1 MLRQQVAGLQ
11 ARPARPGDLKRSL
24 SERGKLG
31 YNEIDVK
38 YEKIIQDPLFLT
50 PKGSS

>member
-1 MLRQQVAGLQ
+1 MLRQQVARLQ

-38 YEKIIQDPLFLT
+38 YEKIIQTRLFSP
-50 PKGSS
+50 PKGLS